1 MSYADKFTI
10 TQLKT
15 ERYSDFYPNFNKNF
29 GTKDLA
35 RQTNEDSVI
44 GSIRNILFTNKGER
58 VYNPEFGSN
67 LTKLLF
73 ENFSV
78 FTAQSAKNDIVTAI
92 ENFEPRVKNVK
103 VFVEEDDDNHSLKI
117 TLVFTL
123 LNNSRE
129 LSTTFLL
136 SRIR

>member
-92 ENFEPRVKNVK
+92 ENFEPRVKNVR

-117 TLVFTL
+117 TLIFTL